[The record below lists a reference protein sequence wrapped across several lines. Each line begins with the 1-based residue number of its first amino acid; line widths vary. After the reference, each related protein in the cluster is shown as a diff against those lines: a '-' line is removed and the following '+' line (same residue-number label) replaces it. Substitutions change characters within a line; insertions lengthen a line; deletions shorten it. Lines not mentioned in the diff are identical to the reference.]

1 MMRRLFNYSEAD
13 SFVHNLSGV
22 SKLVGFLAMT
32 FTVMLSYDI
41 RVIAAVLIISVFVFR
56 ASRIRLRDLRVV
68 IIYIAIFMTINFVLT
83 FVFDP
88 QYGVRLYG
96 TEHILYVFTERY
108 TLTQE
113 QLLYQTTKISKY
125 AATVPFG
132 LLFFIT
138 THPSEFA
145 SSMNRLGIHYK
156 VAFAFSLTLRYI
168 PDIASEYMLIS
179 KAQQARGL
187 ELSKKQKFSK
197 RVKEYVKMIVPLI
210 MSSLD
215 RIDNISDAMDLRG
228 FAKHKRRTWYNT
240 RKLSRN
246 DKMAII
252 FTLTVFSISLLITI
266 FVNQGRF
273 WNPFI

>member
-1 MMRRLFNYSEAD
+1 MKRLFNYSEAD
-13 SFVHNLSGV
+13 SLVHNLSGV
-22 SKLVGFLAMT
+22 SKLIGFLAMT
-32 FTVMLSYDI
+32 FTVMLTYDP
-41 RVIAAVLIISVFVFR
+41 RVIAVVLVISVFVFW
-56 ASRIRLRDLRVV
+56 ASGIRLRDLRVV
-68 IIYIAIFMTINFVLT
+68 IIYIAIFITINFILT

-96 TEHILYVFTERY
+96 TEHVIYTFSERY

-113 QLLYQTTKISKY
+113 QLLYQITKISKY

-132 LLFFIT
+132 LLFFLT

-145 SSMNRLGIHYK
+145 SSLNRIGVHYK
-156 VAFAFSLTLRYI
+156 VAFAFSLTLRYL
-168 PDIASEYMLIS
+168 PDISSEYLIIS

-210 MSSLD
+210 MSSLE

-228 FAKHKRRTWYNT
+228 FAKHKKRTWYNT
-240 RKLSRN
+240 RTLSRN
-246 DKMAII
+246 DKVAIL
-252 FTLTVFSISLLITI
+252 FTVGVFTGSLLITI

>member
-1 MMRRLFNYSEAD
+1 MD

-32 FTVMLSYDI
+32 FTVMLSYDP
-41 RVIAAVLIISVFVFR
+41 RVIAVVLIISVFVFW
-56 ASRIRLRDLRVV
+56 ASKIRLRDLRVV
-68 IIYIAIFMTINFVLT
+68 IIYITIFMTINFILT
-83 FVFDP
+83 FIFDP

-96 TEHILYVFTERY
+96 TEHIIYSFSERY

-132 LLFFIT
+132 LLFFLT

-145 SSMNRLGIHYK
+145 SSMNRLGVHYK
-156 VAFAFSLTLRYI
+156 VAFAFSLTLRYL
-168 PDIASEYMLIS
+168 PDISSEYLIIS

-187 ELSKKQKFSK
+187 ELSKKQKFST
-197 RVKEYVKMIVPLI
+197 RVKEYVKMIVPLL

-228 FAKHKRRTWYNT
+228 FAKQKKRTWYNT
-240 RKLSRN
+240 RKLSLN
-246 DKMAII
+246 DKLTII
-252 FTLTVFSISLLITI
+252 FTLSVFTVSLLITI

>member
-1 MMRRLFNYSEAD
+1 MKRLFNYSEAD
-13 SFVHNLSGV
+13 SLVHNLSGV
-22 SKLVGFLAMT
+22 SKLIGFLAMT
-32 FTVMLSYDI
+32 FTVMLTYDP
-41 RVIAAVLIISVFVFR
+41 RVIAVVLVISVFVFW
-56 ASRIRLRDLRVV
+56 ASGIRLRDLRVV
-68 IIYIAIFMTINFVLT
+68 IIYIAIFITINFILT

-96 TEHILYVFTERY
+96 TEHVIYTFSERY

-113 QLLYQTTKISKY
+113 QLLYQITKISKY

-132 LLFFIT
+132 LLFFLT

-145 SSMNRLGIHYK
+145 SSLNRIGVHYK
-156 VAFAFSLTLRYI
+156 VAFAFSLTLRYL
-168 PDIASEYMLIS
+168 PDISSEYLIIS

-228 FAKHKRRTWYNT
+228 FAKHKKRTWYNT
-240 RKLSRN
+240 RTLSRN
-246 DKMAII
+246 DKVAIL
-252 FTLTVFSISLLITI
+252 FTVGVFTGSLLITI

>member
-1 MMRRLFNYSEAD
+1 MKRLFNYSEMD

-22 SKLVGFLAMT
+22 SKLVGFLAIT
-32 FTVMLSYDI
+32 FTVMLTYDP
-41 RVIAAVLIISVFVFR
+41 RVIAVVLIISVFVFW
-56 ASRIRLRDLRVV
+56 ASKIRLRDLRVV
-68 IIYIAIFMTINFVLT
+68 ITYIAIFMTINFILT

-96 TEHILYVFTERY
+96 TEHVIYSFSERY

-113 QLLYQTTKISKY
+113 QLLYQVTKISKY

-132 LLFFIT
+132 LLFFLT

-145 SSMNRLGIHYK
+145 SSLNRLGVHYK
-156 VAFAFSLTLRYI
+156 VAFAVSLTLRYI
-168 PDIASEYMLIS
+168 PDIFSEYMIIS

-187 ELSKKQKFSK
+187 ELSKKQKFST

-228 FAKHKRRTWYNT
+228 FAKYKKRTWYNT

-246 DKMAII
+246 DILAII
-252 FTLTVFSISLLITI
+252 FTVSVFTVSLLVTI
-266 FVNQGRF
+266 FVNHGRF

>member
-1 MMRRLFNYSEAD
+1 MKKLFNYSEAD
-13 SFVHNLSGV
+13 SLIHNLSGV
-22 SKLVGFLAMT
+22 SKMVGFFAMT

-41 RVIAAVLIISVFVFR
+41 RVIAVVLIIAVFVFR
-56 ASRIRLRDLRVV
+56 SSGIRLRDLKVV
-68 IIYIAIFMTINFVLT
+68 IIYIAVFLTINYILT

-96 TEHILYVFTERY
+96 SQHIIYSFSERY

-132 LLFFIT
+132 LLFFLT

-145 SSMNRLGIHYK
+145 SSMNRLKIHYK
-156 VAFAFSLTLRYI
+156 IAFAFSLTLRYL
-168 PDIASEYMLIS
+168 PDISAEYMIIS

-187 ELSKKQKFSK
+187 ELSKKQKFST
-197 RVKEYVKMIVPLI
+197 RVKEYVKLIVPLI

-228 FAKHKRRTWYNT
+228 FAKHKTRTWYNT

-246 DKMAII
+246 DKIAII
-252 FTLTVFSISLLITI
+252 FCLTVFAGSLLITI
-266 FVNQGRF
+266 FVNQCRF

>member
-1 MMRRLFNYSEAD
+1 MRRLFNYSEAD

-22 SKLVGFLAMT
+22 SKLVGFFAMT
-32 FTVMLSYDI
+32 FTVMLTYDP
-41 RVIAAVLIISVFVFR
+41 RVITVVLIIAVFVFR
-56 ASRIRLRDLRVV
+56 ASGIHLRDLKIVL
-68 IIYIAIFMTINFVLT
+68 IYISIFISINFVMT
-83 FVFDP
+83 FIFDP

-96 TEHILYVFTERY
+96 TEHVLFSISERY
-108 TLTQE
+108 TMTHE

-125 AATVPFG
+125 AATIPFG
-132 LLFFIT
+132 LLFFLT

-145 SSMNRLGIHYK
+145 SSMNRLGVHYK
-156 VAFAFSLTLRYI
+156 IAFAFSLTLRYL
-168 PDIASEYMLIS
+168 PDISSEYMIIS

-197 RVKEYVKMIVPLI
+197 RVKEYIKMIIPLI
-210 MSSLD
+210 FSSLD

-228 FAKHKRRTWYNT
+228 FAKNKKRTWYNT

-246 DKMAII
+246 DKLTIL
-252 FTLTVFSISLLITI
+252 FTLTVFTLSLMVTI
-266 FVNQGRF
+266 FINGSRF

>member
-1 MMRRLFNYSEAD
+1 MKRLFNYSEMD

-22 SKLVGFLAMT
+22 SKLVGFFSMT
-32 FTVMLSYDI
+32 FTVMLTYDI
-41 RVIAAVLIISVFVFR
+41 RVIAFVLFISVFVFW
-56 ASRIRLRDLRVV
+56 ASKIRLRDLRVV
-68 IIYIAIFMTINFVLT
+68 IIYITIFMSINYILT

-88 QYGVRLYG
+88 LYGVRLYG
-96 TEHILYVFTERY
+96 TEHIIYSFSERY
-108 TLTQE
+108 ILTQE

-132 LLFFIT
+132 LLFFLT

-156 VAFAFSLTLRYI
+156 VAFAFSLTLRYL
-168 PDIASEYMLIS
+168 PDISSEYMIIS

-187 ELSKKQKFSK
+187 ELSKKQKFST

-228 FAKHKRRTWYNT
+228 FAKHKKRTWYNT

-246 DKMAII
+246 DKLAIV
-252 FTLTVFSISLLITI
+252 FTLSVFTASLLITI

-273 WNPFI
+273 WNPFT

>member
-1 MMRRLFNYSEAD
+1 MKRLFNYSEMD

-22 SKLVGFLAMT
+22 SKLVGFFSMT
-32 FTVMLSYDI
+32 FTVMLTYDI
-41 RVIAAVLIISVFVFR
+41 RVIAFVLFISVFVFW
-56 ASRIRLRDLRVV
+56 ASKIRLRDLRVV
-68 IIYIAIFMTINFVLT
+68 IIYIIIFMSINYILT

-88 QYGVRLYG
+88 LYGVRLYG
-96 TEHILYVFTERY
+96 TEHIIYSFSERY
-108 TLTQE
+108 ILTQE

-132 LLFFIT
+132 LLFFLT

-156 VAFAFSLTLRYI
+156 VAFAFSLTLRYL
-168 PDIASEYMLIS
+168 PDISSEYMIIS

-187 ELSKKQKFSK
+187 ELSKKQKFST

-228 FAKHKRRTWYNT
+228 FAKHKKRTWYNT

-246 DKMAII
+246 DKLAIV
-252 FTLTVFSISLLITI
+252 FTLSVFTASLLITI

-273 WNPFI
+273 WNPFT

>member
-1 MMRRLFNYSEAD
+1 MKRLFNYSEMD

-22 SKLVGFLAMT
+22 SKLVGFMAMT
-32 FTVMLSYDI
+32 FTVMLTYDI
-41 RVIAAVLIISVFVFR
+41 RVIAFVLVISVFVFW
-56 ASRIRLRDLRVV
+56 ASKIRLRDLRVV
-68 IIYIAIFMTINFVLT
+68 IIYITVFMSINYILT

-96 TEHILYVFTERY
+96 TEHIIYSFSERF

-132 LLFFIT
+132 LLFFLT

-145 SSMNRLGIHYK
+145 SSMNRLGVHYK
-156 VAFAFSLTLRYI
+156 IAFAFSLTLRYL
-168 PDIASEYMLIS
+168 PDISSEYMIIS

-187 ELSKKQKFSK
+187 ELSKKQKFST

-228 FAKHKRRTWYNT
+228 FAKHKKRTWYNT

-246 DKMAII
+246 DKLAII
-252 FTLTVFSISLLITI
+252 FTLSVFTVSLLITL

>member
-1 MMRRLFNYSEAD
+1 MKRLFNYTEAD
-13 SFVHNLSGV
+13 SLIHNLSGV
-22 SKLVGFLAMT
+22 SKLLGFMAMT
-32 FTVMLSYDI
+32 FTVMLTYDI
-41 RVIAAVLIISVFVFR
+41 RVIAAVLVISIFVFR
-56 ASRIRLRDLRVV
+56 ASGIRLRDLRVV
-68 IIYIAIFMTINFVLT
+68 LIYITVFMTINYILT

-96 TEHILYVFTERY
+96 TEHVIYSFTERY

-132 LLFFIT
+132 LLFFLT

-145 SSMNRLGIHYK
+145 SSMNRVGIHFK
-156 VAFAFSLTLRYI
+156 VAFAFSLTLRYL
-168 PDIASEYMLIS
+168 PDISSEYLIIS

-187 ELSKKQKFSK
+187 ELSKKQKFSR

-228 FAKHKRRTWYNT
+228 FAKKKKRTWYNT

-246 DKMAII
+246 DKLAII
-252 FTLTVFSISLLITI
+252 FTLAVFASSLIITI

-273 WNPFI
+273 WNPFV

>member
-41 RVIAAVLIISVFVFR
+41 RVIAVVLIISVFVFR
-56 ASRIRLRDLRVV
+56 ASGIRLRDLRVV
-68 IIYIAIFMTINFVLT
+68 IIYIAVFMTINFVLT

-145 SSMNRLGIHYK
+145 SSMNRLGVHYK
-156 VAFAFSLTLRYI
+156 IAFAFSLTLRYI
-168 PDIASEYMLIS
+168 PDISSEYMLIS

-187 ELSKKQKFSK
+187 ELSKKQKFST

-228 FAKHKRRTWYNT
+228 FAKHKKRTWYNS

-246 DKMAII
+246 DILAII
-252 FTLTVFSISLLITI
+252 FTLTVFGISLLITI
-266 FVNQGRF
+266 FINQGRF

>member
-1 MMRRLFNYSEAD
+1 MKRLFNYSEAD
-13 SFVHNLSGV
+13 SLIHNLSGV
-22 SKLVGFLAMT
+22 SKLIGFLAMT
-32 FTVMLSYDI
+32 FTVMLTYDI
-41 RVIAAVLIISVFVFR
+41 RVIAVVLIISVFVFW
-56 ASRIRLRDLRVV
+56 ASGIRLRDLRVV
-68 IIYIAIFMTINFVLT
+68 IIYITIFMTINYILT

-96 TEHILYVFTERY
+96 TEHVIYSFSERY
-108 TLTQE
+108 TMTQE

-132 LLFFIT
+132 LLFFLT

-145 SSMNRLGIHYK
+145 SSLNRVGVHYK
-156 VAFAFSLTLRYI
+156 IAFAFSLTLRYL
-168 PDIASEYMLIS
+168 PDISSEYLIIS

-228 FAKHKRRTWYNT
+228 FAKHNKRTWYNT
-240 RKLSRN
+240 RVLSRN
-246 DKMAII
+246 DKLAII
-252 FTLTVFSISLLITI
+252 FTLMVFAGSLMITI

-273 WNPFI
+273 WNPFV

>member
-1 MMRRLFNYSEAD
+1 MKRLFDYSEMD

-22 SKLVGFLAMT
+22 SKLVSFLAMT
-32 FTVMLSYDI
+32 FTVMLTYDI
-41 RVIAAVLIISVFVFR
+41 RVIAFVLIISVFVFW
-56 ASRIRLRDLRVV
+56 ASKIRLRDLRVV
-68 IIYIAIFMTINFVLT
+68 IIYITIFMSINYILT

-88 QYGVRLYG
+88 LYGVRLYG
-96 TEHILYVFTERY
+96 TEHIIYSFSERY
-108 TLTQE
+108 ILTQE

-132 LLFFIT
+132 LLFFLT

-145 SSMNRLGIHYK
+145 SSMNRLGVHYK
-156 VAFAFSLTLRYI
+156 IAFAFSLTLRYL
-168 PDIASEYMLIS
+168 PDISSEYMIIS

-187 ELSKKQKFSK
+187 DLSKKQKFGT

-228 FAKHKRRTWYNT
+228 FAKHKKRTWYNT

-246 DKMAII
+246 DKLAII
-252 FTLTVFSISLLITI
+252 FTLAVFTVSVLITI

>member
-1 MMRRLFNYSEAD
+1 MKRLFNYTEAD
-13 SFVHNLSGV
+13 SLIHNLSGV
-22 SKLVGFLAMT
+22 SKLLGFMAMT
-32 FTVMLSYDI
+32 FTVMLTYDI
-41 RVIAAVLIISVFVFR
+41 RVIAAVLVISIFVFR
-56 ASRIRLRDLRVV
+56 ASGIRLRDLRVV
-68 IIYIAIFMTINFVLT
+68 LIYITVFMTINYILT

-96 TEHILYVFTERY
+96 TEHVIYSFTERY

-132 LLFFIT
+132 LLFFLT

-145 SSMNRLGIHYK
+145 SSMNRVGIHYK
-156 VAFAFSLTLRYI
+156 VAFAFSLTLRYL
-168 PDIASEYMLIS
+168 PDISSEYLIIS

-187 ELSKKQKFSK
+187 ELSKKQKFSR

-228 FAKHKRRTWYNT
+228 FAKQKKRTWYNT

-246 DKMAII
+246 DKLAII
-252 FTLTVFSISLLITI
+252 FTLAVFASSLIVTI

-273 WNPFI
+273 WNPFV

>member
-1 MMRRLFNYSEAD
+1 MKRLFNYSEAD
-13 SFVHNLSGV
+13 SLVHNLSGV

-32 FTVMLSYDI
+32 FTVMLTYDT
-41 RVIAAVLIISVFVFR
+41 RVIAGVLLISVFVFW
-56 ASRIRLRDLRVV
+56 ASGIRLRDLRVV
-68 IIYIAIFMTINFVLT
+68 IIYITIFMTINFILT

-96 TEHILYVFTERY
+96 TEHVIYSFSERY

-132 LLFFIT
+132 LLFFLT

-145 SSMNRLGIHYK
+145 SSLNRLGVHYK
-156 VAFAFSLTLRYI
+156 VAFAVSLTLRYI
-168 PDIASEYMLIS
+168 PDISSEYLIIS

-187 ELSKKQKFSK
+187 ELSKKQKFTK
-197 RVKEYVKMIVPLI
+197 RVKEYVKMIIPLI

-228 FAKHKRRTWYNT
+228 FAKHKKRTWYNT
-240 RKLSRN
+240 RKLSKN

-252 FTLTVFSISLLITI
+252 FTLTVFTVSLLITI
-266 FVNQGRF
+266 FINQSRF
-273 WNPFI
+273 WNPFA

>member
-1 MMRRLFNYSEAD
+1 MKRLFNYSEMD
-13 SFVHNLSGV
+13 SFIHNLSGV

-32 FTVMLSYDI
+32 FTVMLTYDI
-41 RVIAAVLIISVFVFR
+41 RVIAFVLFISVFVFW
-56 ASRIRLRDLRVV
+56 ASKIRLRDLRVV
-68 IIYIAIFMTINFVLT
+68 IIYITIFMTINFILT

-96 TEHILYVFTERY
+96 SEHIIYSFSERY

-132 LLFFIT
+132 LLFFLT

-156 VAFAFSLTLRYI
+156 VAFAFSLTLRYL
-168 PDIASEYMLIS
+168 PDISSEYMIIS

-187 ELSKKQKFSK
+187 ELSKKQKFST

-228 FAKHKRRTWYNT
+228 FAKHKKRTWYNT

-246 DKMAII
+246 DKLAII
-252 FTLTVFSISLLITI
+252 FTLSVFTVSLLITI

>member
-1 MMRRLFNYSEAD
+1 MKRLFNYSEAD

-22 SKLVGFLAMT
+22 SKLVGFIAMT
-32 FTVMLSYDI
+32 FTVMLTYDP
-41 RVIAAVLIISVFVFR
+41 RVIAVVLVIAVFVFR
-56 ASRIRLRDLRVV
+56 ASRIRLRDLRIV
-68 IIYIAIFMTINFVLT
+68 IIYISIFMAINFVMT
-83 FVFDP
+83 FLFDP

-96 TEHILYVFTERY
+96 TKHILYSFSEHY

-132 LLFFIT
+132 LLFFLT

-145 SSMNRLGIHYK
+145 SSMNRLGVHYK
-156 VAFAFSLTLRYI
+156 IAFAFSLTLRYL
-168 PDIASEYMLIS
+168 PDISSEYMMIS

-197 RVKEYVKMIVPLI
+197 RVKEYVKMIIPLI

-228 FAKHKRRTWYNT
+228 FAKQKKRTWYNT

-246 DKMAII
+246 DIWVII
-252 FTLTVFSISLLITI
+252 FTLAVFAGSLMISV
-266 FVNQGRF
+266 FVNHGRF
-273 WNPFI
+273 WNPFA

>member
-1 MMRRLFNYSEAD
+1 MKRLFNYSEAD

-22 SKLVGFLAMT
+22 SKLIGFLAMT
-32 FTVMLSYDI
+32 FTVMLTYDI
-41 RVIAAVLIISVFVFR
+41 RVIMVVLIISIFVFW

-68 IIYIAIFMTINFVLT
+68 IIYITVFMTINYILT

-96 TEHILYVFTERY
+96 TEHVIYSFTERY

-132 LLFFIT
+132 LLFFLT

-145 SSMNRLGIHYK
+145 SSMNRIGIHYK
-156 VAFAFSLTLRYI
+156 IAFAFSLTLRYL
-168 PDIASEYMLIS
+168 PDISSEYLIIS

-228 FAKHKRRTWYNT
+228 FAKHKKRTWYNT

-246 DKMAII
+246 DKLAIL
-252 FTLTVFSISLLITI
+252 FTVGVFTASLMITI

-273 WNPFI
+273 WNPFV

>member
-1 MMRRLFNYSEAD
+1 MKRLFNYSEAD
-13 SFVHNLSGV
+13 SLVHNLSGV
-22 SKLVGFLAMT
+22 SKLIGFLAMT
-32 FTVMLSYDI
+32 FTVMLTYDP
-41 RVIAAVLIISVFVFR
+41 RVIAVVLVISVFVFW
-56 ASRIRLRDLRVV
+56 ASGIRLRDLRVV
-68 IIYIAIFMTINFVLT
+68 IIYIAIFMTINFILT

-96 TEHILYVFTERY
+96 TEHVIYTFSERY

-113 QLLYQTTKISKY
+113 QLLYQITKISKY

-132 LLFFIT
+132 LLFFLT

-145 SSMNRLGIHYK
+145 SSLNRIGVHYK
-156 VAFAFSLTLRYI
+156 VAFAFSLTLRYL
-168 PDIASEYMLIS
+168 PDISSEYLIIS

-210 MSSLD
+210 MSSLE

-228 FAKHKRRTWYNT
+228 FAKHKKRTWYNT
-240 RKLSRN
+240 RTLSRN
-246 DKMAII
+246 DKVAIL
-252 FTLTVFSISLLITI
+252 FTVGVFTGSLLITI

>member
-1 MMRRLFNYSEAD
+1 MKRLFNYSEAD
-13 SFVHNLSGV
+13 SLIHNLSGV
-22 SKLVGFLAMT
+22 SKLIGFLAMT
-32 FTVMLSYDI
+32 FTVMLTYDI
-41 RVIAAVLIISVFVFR
+41 RVIAVVLIISIFVFW
-56 ASRIRLRDLRVV
+56 ASGIRLRDLRVV
-68 IIYIAIFMTINFVLT
+68 IIYITIFMTINYILT

-96 TEHILYVFTERY
+96 TEHVIYSFSERY

-132 LLFFIT
+132 LLFFLT

-145 SSMNRLGIHYK
+145 SSLNRVGVHYK
-156 VAFAFSLTLRYI
+156 IAFAFSLTLRYL
-168 PDIASEYMLIS
+168 PDISSEYLIIS

-228 FAKHKRRTWYNT
+228 FAKHNKRTWYNT
-240 RKLSRN
+240 RVLSRN
-246 DKMAII
+246 DKLAII
-252 FTLTVFSISLLITI
+252 FTLMVFAGSLMITI

-273 WNPFI
+273 WNPFV

>member
-1 MMRRLFNYSEAD
+1 MKRLFDYSEMD

-22 SKLVGFLAMT
+22 SKLVSFLAMT
-32 FTVMLSYDI
+32 FTVMLTYDI
-41 RVIAAVLIISVFVFR
+41 RVIAFVLIISVFVFW
-56 ASRIRLRDLRVV
+56 ASKIRLRDLRVV
-68 IIYIAIFMTINFVLT
+68 IIYITIFMSINYILT

-88 QYGVRLYG
+88 LYGVRLYG
-96 TEHILYVFTERY
+96 TEHIIYSFSERY
-108 TLTQE
+108 ILTQE

-132 LLFFIT
+132 LLFFLT

-145 SSMNRLGIHYK
+145 SSMNRLGVHYK
-156 VAFAFSLTLRYI
+156 IAFAFSLTLRYL
-168 PDIASEYMLIS
+168 PDISSEYMIIS

-187 ELSKKQKFSK
+187 DLSKKQKFGT

-228 FAKHKRRTWYNT
+228 FAKHKKRTWYNT

-246 DKMAII
+246 DKLAII
-252 FTLTVFSISLLITI
+252 FTLAVFAVSVLITI

>member
-1 MMRRLFNYSEAD
+1 MKRLFDYSEMD

-22 SKLVGFLAMT
+22 SKLVSFLAMT
-32 FTVMLSYDI
+32 FTVMLTYDI
-41 RVIAAVLIISVFVFR
+41 RVIAFVLFISVFVFW
-56 ASRIRLRDLRVV
+56 ASKIRLRDLRVV
-68 IIYIAIFMTINFVLT
+68 IIYITIFMSINYILT

-88 QYGVRLYG
+88 LYGVRLYG
-96 TEHILYVFTERY
+96 TEHIIYSFSERY
-108 TLTQE
+108 ILTQE

-132 LLFFIT
+132 LLFFLT

-145 SSMNRLGIHYK
+145 SSMNRLGVHYK
-156 VAFAFSLTLRYI
+156 IAFAFSLTLRYL
-168 PDIASEYMLIS
+168 PDISSEYMIIS

-187 ELSKKQKFSK
+187 DLSKKQKFGT

-228 FAKHKRRTWYNT
+228 FAKHKKRTWYNT

-246 DKMAII
+246 DKLAII
-252 FTLTVFSISLLITI
+252 FTLAVFTVSVLITI

>member
-1 MMRRLFNYSEAD
+1 MKRLFNYSEAD
-13 SFVHNLSGV
+13 SLIHNLSGV
-22 SKLVGFLAMT
+22 SKLIGFLAMT
-32 FTVMLSYDI
+32 FTVMLTYDI
-41 RVIAAVLIISVFVFR
+41 RVIAVVLIISVFVFW
-56 ASRIRLRDLRVV
+56 ASGIRLRDLRVV
-68 IIYIAIFMTINFVLT
+68 IIYITIFMTINYILT

-96 TEHILYVFTERY
+96 TEHVIYSFSERY

-132 LLFFIT
+132 LLFFLT

-145 SSMNRLGIHYK
+145 SSLNRVGVHYK
-156 VAFAFSLTLRYI
+156 IAFAFSLTLRYL
-168 PDIASEYMLIS
+168 PDISSEYLIIS

-228 FAKHKRRTWYNT
+228 FAKHNKRTWYNT
-240 RKLSRN
+240 RVLSRN
-246 DKMAII
+246 DKLAII
-252 FTLTVFSISLLITI
+252 FTLMVFAGSLMITI

-273 WNPFI
+273 WNPFV

>member
-1 MMRRLFNYSEAD
+1 MKRLFNYSEAD

-22 SKLVGFLAMT
+22 SKLVSFLAMT
-32 FTVMLSYDI
+32 FTVMLTYDP
-41 RVIAAVLIISVFVFR
+41 RVIAFVLVIAVFLFR
-56 ASRIRLRDLRVV
+56 ASRIRLRELRVM
-68 IIYIAIFMTINFVLT
+68 IIYISIFMTINFVMT
-83 FVFDP
+83 FLFDP

-96 TEHILYVFTERY
+96 TEHILYSFSDHY

-132 LLFFIT
+132 LLFFLT

-145 SSMNRLGIHYK
+145 SSMNRLGVHYK
-156 VAFAFSLTLRYI
+156 VAFAFSLTLRYL
-168 PDIASEYMLIS
+168 PDIFSEYMIIS

-197 RVKEYVKMIVPLI
+197 RVKEYIKMIVPLI

-228 FAKHKRRTWYNT
+228 FAKHKKRTWYNT
-240 RKLSRN
+240 RKLSRK
-246 DKMAII
+246 DKWAIV
-252 FTLTVFSISLLITI
+252 FTLAVFAGSLIITVF
-266 FVNQGRF
+266 VNHGRF

>member
-1 MMRRLFNYSEAD
+1 MKRLFNYSEAD

-22 SKLVGFLAMT
+22 SKLVGFIAMT
-32 FTVMLSYDI
+32 FTVMLTYDP
-41 RVIAAVLIISVFVFR
+41 RVIAVVLVIAVFVFR
-56 ASRIRLRDLRVV
+56 ASRIRLRDLRIV
-68 IIYIAIFMTINFVLT
+68 IIYISIFMAINFVMT
-83 FVFDP
+83 FLFDP

-96 TEHILYVFTERY
+96 TKHILYSFSEHY

-132 LLFFIT
+132 LLFFLT

-145 SSMNRLGIHYK
+145 SSMNRLGVHYK
-156 VAFAFSLTLRYI
+156 IAFAFSLTLRYL
-168 PDIASEYMLIS
+168 PDISSEYMMIS

-197 RVKEYVKMIVPLI
+197 RVKAYVKMIIPLI

-228 FAKHKRRTWYNT
+228 FAKQKKRTWYNT
-240 RKLSRN
+240 CKLSRN
-246 DKMAII
+246 DIWVII
-252 FTLTVFSISLLITI
+252 FTLAVFAGSLMISV
-266 FVNQGRF
+266 FVNHGRF
-273 WNPFI
+273 WNPFA

>member
-1 MMRRLFNYSEAD
+1 MKRLFNYSEMD
-13 SFVHNLSGV
+13 SLIHNLSGV

-32 FTVMLSYDI
+32 FTVMLTYDP
-41 RVIAAVLIISVFVFR
+41 RVIAVVLIISVFVFW
-56 ASRIRLRDLRVV
+56 ASKIRLRDLRVV
-68 IIYIAIFMTINFVLT
+68 IIYITIFMTINFILT

-96 TEHILYVFTERY
+96 TEHIIYSFSERY

-132 LLFFIT
+132 LLFFLT

-145 SSMNRLGIHYK
+145 SSMNRLRVPYK
-156 VAFAFSLTLRYI
+156 VAFAFSLTLRYL
-168 PDIASEYMLIS
+168 PDIFSEYMIIS

-187 ELSKKQKFSK
+187 ELSKKQKFST

-228 FAKHKRRTWYNT
+228 FAKHKKRTWYNT

-246 DKMAII
+246 DKWAII
-252 FTLTVFSISLLITI
+252 FTLSVFTISLVITI

>member
-1 MMRRLFNYSEAD
+1 MD

-22 SKLVGFLAMT
+22 SKLVGFFSMT
-32 FTVMLSYDI
+32 FTVMLTYDI
-41 RVIAAVLIISVFVFR
+41 RVIAFVLFISVFVFW
-56 ASRIRLRDLRVV
+56 ASKIRLRDLRVV
-68 IIYIAIFMTINFVLT
+68 IIYITIFMSINYILT

-88 QYGVRLYG
+88 LYGVRLYG
-96 TEHILYVFTERY
+96 TEHIIYSFSERY
-108 TLTQE
+108 ILTQE

-132 LLFFIT
+132 LLFFLT

-156 VAFAFSLTLRYI
+156 VAFAFSLTLRYL
-168 PDIASEYMLIS
+168 PDISSEYMIIS

-187 ELSKKQKFSK
+187 ELSKKQKFST

-228 FAKHKRRTWYNT
+228 FAKHKKRTWYNT

-246 DKMAII
+246 DKLAIV
-252 FTLTVFSISLLITI
+252 FTLSVFTASLLITI

-273 WNPFI
+273 WNPFT

>member
-1 MMRRLFNYSEAD
+1 MKRLFNYSEAD

-22 SKLVGFLAMT
+22 SKLIGFLAMT
-32 FTVMLSYDI
+32 FTVMLTYDP
-41 RVIAAVLIISVFVFR
+41 RVIAVVLIISVFVFW
-56 ASRIRLRDLRVV
+56 ASGIRLRDLRVV
-68 IIYIAIFMTINFVLT
+68 IIYISIFMTINFILT
-83 FVFDP
+83 FIFDP

-96 TEHILYVFTERY
+96 TEHVIYAFSERY

-132 LLFFIT
+132 LLFFLT

-145 SSMNRLGIHYK
+145 SSLNRVGVHYK
-156 VAFAFSLTLRYI
+156 VAFAFSLTLRYL
-168 PDIASEYMLIS
+168 PDISSEYMIIS

-228 FAKHKRRTWYNT
+228 FAKQKKRTWYNT
-240 RKLSRN
+240 RALSRN
-246 DKMAII
+246 DKLAIL
-252 FTLTVFSISLLITI
+252 FTVGVFVGSLLITI
-266 FVNQGRF
+266 FVNRGRF
-273 WNPFI
+273 WNPFV

>member
-1 MMRRLFNYSEAD
+1 MKRLFNYSEAD
-13 SFVHNLSGV
+13 SLVHNLSGV
-22 SKLVGFLAMT
+22 SKLIGFLAMT
-32 FTVMLSYDI
+32 FTVMLTYDI
-41 RVIAAVLIISVFVFR
+41 RVIAVVLIISVFVFR
-56 ASRIRLRDLRVV
+56 ASGIRLRDLRVV
-68 IIYIAIFMTINFVLT
+68 IIYITIFMTINYILT

-96 TEHILYVFTERY
+96 SETVIYSFTERY

-132 LLFFIT
+132 LLFFLT

-145 SSMNRLGIHYK
+145 SSMNRIGVHYK
-156 VAFAFSLTLRYI
+156 IAFAFSLTLRYL
-168 PDIASEYMLIS
+168 PDISSEYMIIS

-197 RVKEYVKMIVPLI
+197 RVREYVKMIVPLI
-210 MSSLD
+210 FSSLD

-228 FAKHKRRTWYNT
+228 FAKHKKRTWYNT

-246 DKMAII
+246 DKLTII
-252 FTLTVFSISLLITI
+252 FTVGVFLISLLITL
-266 FVNQGRF
+266 FVNQSRF
-273 WNPFI
+273 WNPFV